1 MLLSP
6 IADREGNQ
14 PSAIRL
20 RALSLGAGVQS
31 TTMALMAAHGEI
43 GPMPDCAI
51 FADTG
56 WEPKAVYEHLDWLM
70 SGNVLPFPV
79 HIVSAG
85 NIRDELIGA
94 GEGKRW
100 ASIPAFAKA
109 VTPAGAVVP
118 VYDEDENGELI
129 EIGSRSTA
137 RETVSIGMIRRQCTT
152 DFKIVPIRRKV
163 RELAGL
169 TRKRSPHHPVVEAWI
184 GISTDEII
192 RAKPSFEAWQ
202 IKRFPLI
209 EKRMSRCDCLAWL
222 HRHGYPEPPKS
233 ACIGCPFHD
242 NARWRAMRDFDE
254 EAWDDAILVDRAL
267 RTGLRGIRGEVYLH
281 RSCVPLDKA
290 DLSTLAD
297 HGQLDLWPNECEGM
311 CGV

>member
-1 MLLSP
+1 MLFEPAL
-6 IADREGNQ
+6 ADHAET
-14 PSAIRL
+14 STIRL

-56 WEPKAVYEHLDWLM
+56 WEPSAVYDHLNWLM
-70 SGNVLPFPV
+70 SPSVLPFPV

-85 NIRDELIGA
+85 NIREQLLQA
-94 GEGKRW
+94 GQGDRW
-100 ASIPAFAKA
+100 ASIPAFART
-109 VTPAGAVVP
+109 VTPAGAQVP
-118 VYDEDENGELI
+118 VFDEDEDGSLV
-129 EIGSRSTA
+129 EIASRRTST
-137 RETVSIGMIRRQCTT
+137 ETVSVGMIRRQCTT

-169 TRKRSPHHPVVEAWI
+169 TRKRSPPYPVAEAWI
-184 GISTDEII
+184 GISTDEIV

-202 IKRFPLI
+202 IKRFPMI
-209 EKRMSRCDCLAWL
+209 EKRTSRQDCLAWL
-222 HRHGYPEPPKS
+222 QRHDCPIPPKS
-233 ACIGCPFHD
+233 ACIGCPFH
-242 NARWRAMRDFDE
+242 NNRRWRHMRESDRPSWE
-254 EAWDDAILVDRAL
+254 DAVEVDRAL
-267 RTGLRGIRGEVYLH
+267 RHGLRGIRGEVFLH
-281 RSCVPLDKA
+281 RSCVPLDEA
-290 DLSTLAD
+290 DLSTAAD

>member
-1 MLLSP
+1 MFHSP
-6 IADREGNQ
+6 VQTGEGAE
-14 PSAIRL
+14 PSPIRL

-56 WEPKAVYEHLDWLM
+56 WEPRAVYDHLGWLM
-70 SGNVLPFPV
+70 SANVLPFPV

-85 NIRDELIGA
+85 NIRDQLIAA
-94 GEGKRW
+94 GQGNRW
-100 ASIPAFAKA
+100 ASIPAFAKT
-109 VTPAGAVVP
+109 VTPAGAEVP
-118 VYDEDENGELI
+118 ILEEDDDGELI
-129 EIGSRSTA
+129 EVATRRTSS
-137 RETVSIGMIRRQCTT
+137 ETVSIGMIRRQCTT
-152 DFKIVPIRRKV
+152 DFKIVPIRRKI

-169 TRKRSPHHPVVEAWI
+169 TRKRSPSFPVVESWI

-202 IKRFPLI
+202 VKRFPLI
-209 EKRMSRCDCLAWL
+209 EQRMSRRDCLAWL
-222 HRHGYPEPPKS
+222 RRHDYPDPPKS

-242 NARWRAMRDFDE
+242 NARWRYMRELDS
-254 EAWDDAILVDRAL
+254 EAWADAVEVDRAL

-281 RSCVPLDKA
+281 RSCVPLEDV
-290 DLSTLAD
+290 DLSTPAD
-297 HGQLDLWPNECEGM
+297 RGQLDLWPNECEGI